1 MADDTGATEINIG
14 GVPQTTTAEAQTY
27 ARKFLDRQLA
37 GNQKGEEA
45 ILGEMSQNN
54 QRAIA
59 ALRQAQQSM
68 MGLQYN
74 PNIGRLNTSAALL
87 APTKSGSTSEGLGRA
102 AEAAAGQAQNE
113 QAFNLERMKSVLGYG
128 QEIAGM
134 PDKLTQAKME
144 LQKLHEQQEGP
155 LAKEALQTI
164 GRSIVPGGAA
174 MSSPNGKVAVS
185 EGYGVGTPQY
195 YRRVRELD
203 MIDQKNKAATAGT
216 DSDAYTEPDHTDQ
229 ALKFGV
235 PTEAPYPWAG
245 ASTKERKQA
254 LQSERVSGNKMLN
267 ELQTHVDQAQQV
279 QRDLD
284 RFGFLNNRTATSS
297 LQGVPGIHFVT
308 GFGDDAKEMDKISS
322 RLGPLMR
329 QPGMGRMTNMDLQTF
344 LASTV
349 GRDKPK
355 EVNDSIRTAMGT
367 AIKNQL
373 DYNQFMHGYFA
384 VHKTLQGA
392 PESWQEYLEANPIF
406 DPNEQVGS
414 FKLNKGRTD
423 YKTYFRSLHPDGPL
437 HVTVTGGAQD
447 PIKYPDVTQEDRQDP
462 TFAGMT
468 DEEIHNSKIP
478 AKARGGPIRG
488 YASGGRVKPDDD
500 YKATLEDL
508 ARSLEQGAT
517 FQWGDELNATA
528 SPGPY
533 RENVTSERGQQER
546 FKGSHP
552 WSNTGLE
559 IAGGMGSTAAA
570 AKLASMA
577 AEHAKGK
584 AGALGALAS
593 LVARYTPNRLIP
605 KAAMTGA
612 AAGALSGAGSAQD
625 IEHVPEMAA
634 EQGTIGGITGPFAA
648 LITKYGVNGAMAL
661 IDKLRGR
668 AVPAGAQKVL
678 SALDQDKTTVDEIAT
693 RLRASQRQ
701 GVPSVAA
708 NVGGPNV
715 QALAQGV
722 ASKEGNNV
730 TNFMQGMQQQ
740 VKTSNDRVGDIVNR
754 ALKPDDYA
762 TKLKELT
769 TNLYQNAKPLYEQA
783 YAAYPKVK
791 SDVIFDILGNKY
803 GKKAAKQAFSYME
816 ADGIPVG
823 KPDVTGAIKK
833 PSLQYLDYVK
843 RGLDDQIE
851 AARRGGDMNLARIL
865 GGMKNRLVGELDQAT
880 TDPGTGQ
887 SLYKAARQQYA
898 GDAEVR
904 NALESGRDEVFGQAG
919 MTPQA
924 IKDKMA
930 NMSWAEKDAL
940 RTGAAENLFQTIGN
954 TPLTSNVAAKL
965 ANVPNVQQK
974 LAAMFDKPGEYQQ
987 FMSALQQEMQ
997 NFNQAKTLLATQA
1010 RSKAAAASSDLDPT
1024 GHLGEAAYE
1033 TALASSGHPL
1043 WAGARA
1049 AKWVGNRL
1057 MSNPTADQAAELLA
1071 IQNNPAGRTQLDM
1084 LKQQA
1089 AQLAARQGTGN
1100 LAGLGAAG
1108 ATGPALAPEPW
1119 GNMEQQ

>member
-1 MADDTGATEINIG
+1 MADEASPTEINIG
-14 GVPQTTTAEAQTY
+14 GVPQTTTAEAQGY
-27 ARKFLDRQLA
+27 ARKILDQQIGG

-45 ILGEMSQNN
+45 IIGEMSQNN

-68 MGLQYN
+68 MGIQYN

-102 AEAAAGQAQNE
+102 AEAASTQAQNE
-113 QAFNLERMKSVLGYG
+113 QAFNMERLKSVLGYQ

-144 LQKLHEQQEGP
+144 LQKLHEAQQAP
-155 LAKEALQTI
+155 LAKEALTTL
-164 GRSIVPGGAA
+164 GRSIIPGAGIMSDEGKIAA
-174 MSSPNGKVAVS
+174 N
-185 EGYGVGTPQY
+185 EGYGINTPQWN
-195 YRRVRELD
+195 RRVRELTTAKLRN
-203 MIDQKNKAATAGT
+203 QAATAGT
-216 DSDAYTEPDHTDQ
+216 DSDSYTEPDHSDQ
-229 ALKFGV
+229 AYQFGV

-267 ELQTHVDQAQQV
+267 ELQSHVDQAQQV
-279 QRDLD
+279 SRDLD
-284 RFGFLNNRTATSS
+284 RFGYLNNRTATSS

-308 GFGDDAKEMDKISS
+308 GFGEDAKEMDKISS

-367 AIKNQL
+367 AISNQL
-373 DYNQFMHGYFA
+373 AYNRFMHSYFA

-392 PESWQEYLEANPIF
+392 PESWQEYLDSNPIF
-406 DPNEQVGS
+406 DPNEPVGS

-423 YKTYFRSLHPDGPL
+423 YKTYFRSLHPMGHEAAGAAPGPS
-437 HVTVTGGAQD
+437 Q
-447 PIKYPDVTQEDRQDP
+447 YSDVTQADREDP

-488 YASGGRVKPDDD
+488 YANGGKVKVPDD

-546 FKGSHP
+546 FAGSHP

-559 IAGGMGSTAAA
+559 VAGGMGSSMAL
-570 AKLASMA
+570 AKLGSMA

-593 LVARYTPNRLIP
+593 LASRLTPRNIYG
-605 KAAMTGA
+605 KAAVVGG
-612 AAGALSGAGSAQD
+612 AAGAMSGAGSAQD
-625 IEHVPEMAA
+625 VEHIPGMAA
-634 EQGTIGGITGPFAA
+634 EQGTIGALTGPMAT
-648 LITKYGVNGAMAL
+648 LVTKYGVNGAMAL

-668 AVPAGAQKVL
+668 SVPGGAQKVL

-701 GVPSVAA
+701 GVPSMAA

-722 ASKEGNNV
+722 ASKEGNNI
-730 TNFMQGMQQQ
+730 TNFMGNVRQQM
-740 VKTSNDRVGDIVNR
+740 TGSNDRVGDIVNR

-769 TNLYQNAKPLYEQA
+769 TNLYQNAKPLYDQA
-783 YAAYPKVK
+783 YTAYPKVK
-791 SDVIFDILGNKY
+791 SDVIQDILSNKY
-803 GKKAAKQAFSYME
+803 GQKAAKQAFNYMQ
-816 ADGIPVG
+816 ADGVPIG
-823 KPDVTGAIKK
+823 KADITGIVRK

-843 RGLDDQIE
+843 RGLDDQIDG
-851 AARRGGDMNLARIL
+851 ARRGGDMNLARIL
-865 GGMKNRLVGELDQAT
+865 GGMKTRLVSELDAAT
-880 TDPGTGQ
+880 TDPKTGQ
-887 SLYKAARQQYA
+887 SLYKAARDQYA

-904 NALESGRDEVFGQAG
+904 NALQSGRDEIFGQAG

-924 IKDKMA
+924 IRDKVA
-930 NMSWAEKDAL
+930 NMSFAEKDAL
-940 RTGAAENLFQTIGN
+940 RTGAAESLFQTIGN
-954 TPLTSNVAAKL
+954 TPLTSNVAGKL

-1010 RSKAAAASSDLDPT
+1010 RSKAAAAASDLDPS
-1024 GHLGEAAYE
+1024 GHAGEAAYE
-1033 TALASSGHPL
+1033 STLAASGHPL

-1119 GNMEQQ
+1119 GNTEQQ

>member
-14 GVPQTTTAEAQTY
+14 GVPQTTTAEAQSY

-37 GNQKGEEA
+37 GNKEGEEA

-74 PNIGRLNTSAALL
+74 PSIGRLNTSAALL

-102 AEAAAGQAQNE
+102 AEAAAAQAQNE
-113 QAFNLERMKSVLGYG
+113 QAFNMERLKSVLGYQ

-164 GRSIVPGGAA
+164 GRSIVPGGALI
-174 MSSPNGKVAVS
+174 SSPNGKVAVS
-185 EGYGVGTPQY
+185 EGYQMGSPQF

-203 MIDQKNKAATAGT
+203 LQDQKNKAATAGT
-216 DSDAYTEPDHTDQ
+216 DTDSYEEPDHSAE

-235 PTEAPYPWAG
+235 PTEAPYPWTG
-245 ASTKERKQA
+245 ASTKERRQA
-254 LQSERVSGNKMLN
+254 LQQERVSGNKMLN
-267 ELQTHVDQAQQV
+267 ELQSHVDQAQQV

-284 RFGFLNNRTATSS
+284 RFGFINQRTATSS
-297 LQGVPGIHFVT
+297 LQGVPGINFVT
-308 GFGDDAKEMDKISS
+308 GFGDDAKEMDKISA

-355 EVNDSIRTAMGT
+355 DVNDAIRTAMGT

-373 DYNQFMHGYFA
+373 DYNQFMHSYFA

-392 PESWQEYLEANPIF
+392 PESWQEYLETNPIF
-406 DPNEQVGS
+406 DPNEPVGS
-414 FKLNKGRTD
+414 FKLNKGRVD
-423 YKTYFRSLHPDGPL
+423 YKTYFRSLHPEGPL
-437 HVTVTGGAQD
+437 HITVTGGAND
-447 PIKYPDVTQEDRQDP
+447 PIKYPDVTQADREDP

-468 DEEIHNSKIP
+468 DEEIHNAKIP

-488 YASGGRVKPDDD
+488 YASGGKVKPEDD

-533 RENVTSERGQQER
+533 RGNVTSERGQQER

-559 IAGGMGSTAAA
+559 IAGGMGSSMAL
-570 AKLASMA
+570 AKLGSMA

-584 AGALGALAS
+584 AGALGALAALAS
-593 LVARYTPNRLIP
+593 RYTPKRLIP
-605 KAAMTGA
+605 KAALTGGV
-612 AAGALSGAGSAQD
+612 AGAVSGAGSAQD

-634 EQGTIGGITGPFAA
+634 EQGTIGTVTGPFAA

-701 GVPSVAA
+701 GVPSMAA

-730 TNFMQGMQQQ
+730 TNFMESVRQQMGG
-740 VKTSNDRVGDIVNR
+740 SNERVGDLINR

-762 TKLKELT
+762 TKLRELT

-783 YAAYPKVK
+783 YAAYPKIK
-791 SDVIFDILGNKY
+791 SDVIYDILGNKY

-816 ADGIPVG
+816 ADGVPIG
-823 KPDVTGAIKK
+823 KPDVSGAIKK

-865 GGMKNRLVGELDQAT
+865 GGMKSRLVNELDAAT
-880 TDPGTGQ
+880 TDSSGS
-887 SLYKAARQQYA
+887 SLYKAAREQYA

-904 NALESGRDEVFGQAG
+904 NALQLGRDEFQGL
-919 MTPQA
+919 TPQE
-924 IKDKMA
+924 IRDKVA
-930 NMSWAEKDAL
+930 NMSFAEKDAL
-940 RTGAAENLFQTIGN
+940 RTGAAEHLFQILGN
-954 TPLTSNVAAKL
+954 TPLTSNAAAKL
-965 ANVPNVQQK
+965 ANVPNVQAK

-987 FMSALQQEMQ
+987 FMGALQQEMQ
-997 NFNQAKTLLATQA
+997 NFNQAKTLLSTQA
-1010 RSKAAAASSDLDPT
+1010 RSKAAAASADLDPT

-1033 TALASSGHPL
+1033 TALATSGHPL

-1071 IQNNPAGRTQLDM
+1071 IQNNPTGRTQLDM
-1084 LKQQA
+1084 LRQQA

-1100 LAGLGAAG
+1100 LAGIGAAG